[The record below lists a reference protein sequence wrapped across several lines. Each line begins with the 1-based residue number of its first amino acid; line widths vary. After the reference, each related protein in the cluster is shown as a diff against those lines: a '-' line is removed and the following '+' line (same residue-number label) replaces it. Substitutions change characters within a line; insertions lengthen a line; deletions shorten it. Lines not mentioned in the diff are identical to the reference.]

1 MALVVGDDSRIL
13 FGHEIWVR
21 DNSLKCFILNCM
33 CVQMT
38 RKLAFL
44 MFYAIRR
51 MEMIEFGILDFIGTF
66 MLVN

>member
-13 FGHEIWVR
+13 FWHERWFR
-21 DNSLKCFILNCM
+21 DNLLKYSILNCM

-44 MFYAIRR
+44 MFYAIKRV
-51 MEMIEFGILDFIGTF
+51 EMIEFGI
-66 MLVN
+66 